1 MAKRIVVG
9 EIELACRYHLHLHL
23 NDWSKQQ
30 QRNVEKMMETEAM
43 NTKNCK
49 ILLTKQIITTNSKHS
64 EKEEEEEEERGK
76 TKEKVYG
83 SIERNWIVT
92 LLYTWLFVR
101 VLNFACTRLFV
112 LFVFFFLLNTLGFQ
126 NATVR
131 PTIYVLEIV
140 SFRQTNE
147 ILLWFLHVVEKK
159 HAETRKK
166 LGMRNYWNYIHQGA
180 V

>member
-43 NTKNCK
+43 NTKNRK

-112 LFVFFFLLNTLGFQ
+112 LFVFFFLLNTAFKMQRFDLRFMCSKLFRFVKQMKYYYGF
-126 NATVR
+126 
-131 PTIYVLEIV
+131 YML
-140 SFRQTNE
+140 SK
-147 ILLWFLHVVEKK
+147 KK